1 MHFIS
6 AKKASSP
13 ATWNREQ
20 FPPFSSLSQ
29 SWTGLSVESLE
40 RRGGM
45 EYLTLN
51 RYTSPSTLLN
61 YKLLH
66 LCVSRLV
73 LHPSPHPPQ
82 RSPRHHTCSP
92 LDHFPNPRLG
102 TRAATASQRKP
113 LRISVCLRSPEIKST
128 LVFVLC
134 AELYKRTTITRKK
147 FALKFHD
154 LLIFNS
160 SFINCINYF

>member
-1 MHFIS
+1 
-6 AKKASSP
+6 
-13 ATWNREQ
+13 
-20 FPPFSSLSQ
+20 
-29 SWTGLSVESLE
+29 
-40 RRGGM
+40 M

-134 AELYKRTTITRKK
+134 AELYKRTTITSKK
-147 FALKFHD
+147 FDSIHIHQFLLTHISVQKDEPPKLQEQQSCPCAILVNVIMKYYLKF
-154 LLIFNS
+154 LMKQIFS
-160 SFINCINYF
+160 YFECLKPLTG